1 MDALEDVLFGS
12 VAGAIS
18 KYLEYPFDTIKV
30 RLQSQPDHLPPLYS
44 GPLDCF
50 KKSLRSVP
58 GGAPSGL
65 LSLYCGISAPL
76 AAAVLENS
84 SLFFWERVAQHSLRK
99 CGLFPDR
106 ERLPLVALWVTG
118 AIAGAATSLV
128 LTPFEL
134 VKCRVQAPSS
144 KEATSTPLKVV
155 QDIWRHKGIR
165 GFWKGQLST
174 FIRESIG
181 SAAWFG
187 SKESVSS
194 LFRSMNK
201 NSNSPTLNHE
211 FSEASPLPL
220 YQQAL
225 AGASAGMSYN
235 LISFPADTIKS
246 RMQTSTSNTKPRSY
260 WQESRAVWQHH
271 GVRGFYRGCGITVM
285 RSAPSSALIFCI
297 FDGMK
302 EHMSFRHQT

>member
-1 MDALEDVLFGS
+1 MDALEDVFFGS

-18 KYLEYPFDTIKV
+18 KYFEYPFDTIKV

-58 GGAPSGL
+58 GGALPGL

-84 SLFFWERVAQHSLRK
+84 SLFFWERVAQHGLRK
-99 CGLFPDR
+99 CGLFRDR
-106 ERLPLVALWVTG
+106 ERLPLAALWVTG

-134 VKCRVQAPSS
+134 VKCRIQAPSS
-144 KEATSTPLKVV
+144 KKATSTPTKVV
-155 QDIWRHKGIR
+155 RDIWQHRGIR
-165 GFWKGQLST
+165 GFWKGQWST

-194 LFRSMNK
+194 LFRSLNK
-201 NSNSPTLNHE
+201 NSKSPTFNHE
-211 FSEASPLPL
+211 FSDALPLPL
-220 YQQAL
+220 YQQAI

-246 RMQTSTSNTKPRSY
+246 RMQTSASNTKPMSI
-260 WQESRAVWQHH
+260 WQESRVVWEHH

-285 RSAPSSALIFCI
+285 RSAPGSALIFCI